1 MLWDSQ
7 VANQVLIE
15 LQHHLH
21 TYVPVVSGTVMVGV
35 MNGAPM
41 VGGGEA
47 VCVGVWPCGFVLFGV
62 LDGTPLVGGGEDI
75 CVGVWPCGFVLV
87 GVLDEVPIVGS
98 DVSVT
103 VGVRSPVGSTVLML
117 LVALGPVEM

>member
-1 MLWDSQ
+1 
-7 VANQVLIE
+7 
-15 LQHHLH
+15 
-21 TYVPVVSGTVMVGV
+21 
-35 MNGAPM
+35 M

-47 VCVGVWPCGFVLFGV
+47 VCVGVWPWGFVLFGV

-87 GVLDEVPIVGS
+87 GVLDGVPIVGG